1 MGSEMARAP
10 SNTPRRPQVKAE
22 PAPTTPDPIEIA
34 MEAEAMA
41 ADMSPDSPARRVLIE
56 QLQLIRTQTKLGRW
70 QIASERAGFA
80 LKVLTGVAG
89 VAVAGALAAMALQAS
104 RSDGLVVEAFS
115 VPPALVSRG
124 STGEVVARGVLDR
137 LGELDRAANSLQSV
151 RIADAWAQ
159 DTKIELPQT
168 GVSLDDVQRL
178 LRRWLGHE
186 THLTGEVVQTA
197 TGVRVTARSGVGR
210 TVTAEGSAEQLP
222 ELARQ
227 TGEAL
232 FRQARPVQY
241 AEYLYQ
247 TDRWAEAK
255 PLVAQVLQTNDD
267 PLTRA
272 AAANVLGL
280 ITAYSQFRP
289 ADATEWFRRAAEG
302 PDRLLGAVALLNAA
316 EVANSIGDERDG
328 SVLYR
333 QALKRLGD
341 EPGAVAE
348 WYRAG
353 LRARLAALEFDY
365 HTAARLLR
373 PQVGRANAGSAGTY
387 RNTYS
392 AYLAALHETTAA
404 RRLTATPYPVTAFNA
419 EDWPVALAIARQAR
433 AQGEVS
439 GRTVALEAFSLVQ
452 LGQPDAAQKLMAA
465 TAVDCFSCAVTR
477 AMILSRQGDTVG
489 AEQAFRAAELLYPG
503 QVTNLL
509 YWGRERLARGDA
521 QGALQVFRRAEKLA
535 PRFADPAAWSGEA
548 LLALGDDKAAEEA
561 FRKAEP
567 LAPRWGRLHLKW
579 GEALAK
585 LGKADE
591 ARAKWRA
598 AATMDLSAAD
608 RAALKANGV

>member
-1 MGSEMARAP
+1 MGQAP
-10 SNTPRRPQVKAE
+10 HGVASQVL
-22 PAPTTPDPIEIA
+22 T
-34 MEAEAMA
+34 
-41 ADMSPDSPARRVLIE
+41 E

-70 QIASERAGFA
+70 QIASERASFA
-80 LKVLTGVAG
+80 LKVLTGGAG
-89 VAVAGALAAMALQAS
+89 MAVAGALAAMAWQAS

-124 STGEVVARGVLDR
+124 ATGEVVARGVLDR

-151 RIADAWAQ
+151 RIADAWTQ
-159 DTKIELPQT
+159 DTKIEVAQT

-197 TGVRVTARSGVGR
+197 TGVRITARTGVGR

-241 AEYLYQ
+241 AEYLNREG
-247 TDRWAEAK
+247 RWAEAK
-255 PLVAQVLQTNDD
+255 PLLAQVLKTSDD

-272 AAANVLGL
+272 AAANALGQ
-280 ITAYSQFRP
+280 ITAYSEFRY
-289 ADATEWFRRAAEG
+289 AEGIEWFRRAAEG
-302 PDRLLGAVALLNAA
+302 PNRLLGAVSLRDAASVADALGHNR
-316 EVANSIGDERDG
+316 ESI
-328 SVLYR
+328 VLTR
-333 QALKRLGD
+333 QALKRLGR

-353 LRARLAALEFDY
+353 YRANLAALEFDY

-373 PQVGRANAGSAGTY
+373 PQVGRANAGSGGTY

-392 AYLAALHETTAA
+392 FYLAALHETTAA
-404 RRLTATPYPVTAFNA
+404 QRLTATPYPNTEVSSEN
-419 EDWPVALAIARQAR
+419 WPVTLAIAREQRAR
-433 AQGEVS
+433 GDAS
-439 GRTVALEAFSLVQ
+439 PRILALEAFSLVQ
-452 LGQPDAAQKLMAA
+452 LGQPEAALEVIA
-465 TAVDCFSCAVTR
+465 TTPVDCFFCAVTR

-489 AEQAFRAAELLYPG
+489 AEQAFRAMDQLYPG
-503 QVTNLL
+503 QITALL
-509 YWGRERLARGDA
+509 YWGRERLRRGDA

-535 PRFADPAAWSGEA
+535 PRYADPVVWSGEA

-585 LGKADE
+585 LGKAAE
-591 ARAKWRA
+591 AKAQFSQA
-598 AATMDLSAAD
+598 AALDLTSAE
-608 RAALKANGV
+608 RAELQNVTRKLTD

>member
-1 MGSEMARAP
+1 MAGVRGQGA
-10 SNTPRRPQVKAE
+10 PRRRRVKAE

-197 TGVRVTARSGVGR
+197 TGVRIAARTGVGR

-247 TDRWAEAK
+247 AGRWAEAK
-255 PLVAQVLQTNDD
+255 PLLTQVLQTSDD

-272 AAANVLGL
+272 AAANALGSIL
-280 ITAYSQFRP
+280 AYSEFRP
-289 ADATEWFRRAAEG
+289 AEGIEWFRRAAEG
-302 PDRLLGAVALLNAA
+302 PNRLLGSLALQNAA
-316 EVANSIGDERDG
+316 VVADALGHNRESI
-328 SVLYR
+328 VLYR
-333 QALKRLGD
+333 QALKRLGH
-341 EPGAVAE
+341 EPGAVAD
-348 WYRAG
+348 WYQAG
-353 LRARLAALEFDY
+353 LRAGLAALEFDY
-365 HTAARLLR
+365 NAAARLLR
-373 PQVGRANAGSAGTY
+373 PYVGRANAGSTGVY

-392 AYLAALHETTAA
+392 SYLAALHDTTAA
-404 RRLTATPYPVTAFNA
+404 RRLATRPYPLTELSSEN
-419 EDWPVALAIARQAR
+419 WPVTLAIARAGR
-433 AQGEVS
+433 AQGDAS
-439 GRTVALEAFSLVQ
+439 PRILALEAFSLVQ
-452 LGQPDAAQKLMAA
+452 LGQPEAAREVIA
-465 TAVDCFSCAVTR
+465 TTPVDCFYCALTR

-489 AEQAFRAAELLYPG
+489 AEQAFRAMDRLYPG
-503 QVTNLL
+503 QITSLL
-509 YWGRERLARGDA
+509 YWGRERLRRGDA

-535 PRFADPAAWSGEA
+535 PRFADPVAWSGEA
-548 LLALGDDKAAEEA
+548 LLALGDDKAAEQA

-567 LAPRWGRLHLKW
+567 LAPRWGQLHLRW

-585 LGKADE
+585 LGKVE
-591 ARAKWRA
+591 QARAKWRA
-598 AATMDLSAAD
+598 AATMDLSPAD
-608 RAALKANGV
+608 RAALKAHGV

>member
-1 MGSEMARAP
+1 
-10 SNTPRRPQVKAE
+10 
-22 PAPTTPDPIEIA
+22 
-34 MEAEAMA
+34 MEAEASGVMPEGVA
-41 ADMSPDSPARRVLIE
+41 HEVLRKQSTLLSRQSI
-56 QLQLIRTQTKLGRW
+56 LTGW
-70 QIASERAGFA
+70 QIASERASFA

-89 VAVAGALAAMALQAS
+89 VAVASALAAMAWQAS

-124 STGEVVARGVLDR
+124 ATGEVVARGVLDR

-151 RIADAWAQ
+151 RIADAWTQ
-159 DTKIELPQT
+159 DTKIEVAQT

-197 TGVRVTARSGVGR
+197 TGVRITARTGVGR

-227 TGEAL
+227 AGEAL

-241 AEYLYQ
+241 AEYLYRGG
-247 TDRWAEAK
+247 RWAEAK
-255 PLVAQVLQTNDD
+255 PLLTQVLQTSDD

-272 AAANVLGL
+272 AAANALGA
-280 ITAYSQFRP
+280 ITAYSEFRP
-289 ADATEWFRRAAEG
+289 AEGIEWFRRAAEG
-302 PDRLLGAVALLNAA
+302 PNRLRGAVALRNAA
-316 EVANSIGDERDG
+316 VVAEALGHSRESII
-328 SVLYR
+328 LLR
-333 QALKRLGD
+333 QALKRVGR

-353 LRARLAALEFDY
+353 LRANLAASEFDY

-373 PQVGRANAGSAGTY
+373 PHVGRANAGTGGNY

-392 AYLAALHETTAA
+392 VYLAALHDTTAA
-404 RRLTATPYPVTAFNA
+404 RRLTATPHPTVEFNA
-419 EDWPVALAIARQAR
+419 ENWPVTLAIARAMR
-433 AQGEVS
+433 AQGDAS
-439 GRTVALEAFSLVQ
+439 PLTLALEAFSLVQ
-452 LGQPDAAQKLMAA
+452 LGQPEAAQRVIAT

-477 AMILSRQGDTVG
+477 AMILSRRGDTVG
-489 AEQAFRAAELLYPG
+489 AEEAFGAAERLYPG
-503 QVTNLL
+503 QIIGLL
-509 YWGRERLARGDA
+509 YWGRERLGRGDA

-535 PRFADPAAWSGEA
+535 PRFADPAVWSGEA

-561 FRKAEP
+561 FRKAAP

-585 LGKADE
+585 LGRAAD
-591 ARAKWRA
+591 AQAQWRA
-598 AATMDLSAAD
+598 AATLDLTPAE
-608 RAALKANGV
+608 RAELLGVTRKPTN

>member
-1 MGSEMARAP
+1 MADGTT
-10 SNTPRRPQVKAE
+10 TPRAKRSRKARP
-22 PAPTTPDPIEIA
+22 PTTPDPIEIA
-34 MEAEAMA
+34 MEAEAVGQA
-41 ADMSPDSPARRVLIE
+41 PHGVASQVLTE

-70 QIASERAGFA
+70 QIASERASFA

-89 VAVAGALAAMALQAS
+89 VVVAGALATMAWQAS

-124 STGEVVARGVLDR
+124 ATGQVVARGVLDR

-151 RIADAWAQ
+151 RIADAWTQ

-197 TGVRVTARSGVGR
+197 TGVRITARTGVGR
-210 TVTAEGSAEQLP
+210 TVTAEGSAEQMP

-241 AEYLYQ
+241 AQYLSRA
-247 TDRWAEAK
+247 DRWAEAK
-255 PLVAQVLQTNDD
+255 PLLAQVLQTSDD

-272 AAANVLGL
+272 AAANALGA
-280 ITAYSQFRP
+280 ITAYSEFRP
-289 ADATEWFRRAAEG
+289 AEGIEWFRQAAEG
-302 PDRLLGAVALLNAA
+302 PNRLLGAVALRDAA
-316 EVANSIGDERDG
+316 SVADALGHNRESI
-328 SVLYR
+328 VLTR
-333 QALKRLGD
+333 QALKRLGR
-341 EPGAVAE
+341 EPGAVAD

-353 LRARLAALEFDY
+353 FRATLAASEFDY
-365 HTAARLLR
+365 HTASRLLR
-373 PQVGRANAGSAGTY
+373 PNVGRANAGSTGVYRATY
-387 RNTYS
+387 AS
-392 AYLAALHETTAA
+392 YLAALHETTAA
-404 RRLTATPYPVTAFNA
+404 RRLAVTPFPLIEVSSENWPVT
-419 EDWPVALAIARQAR
+419 LAIARAAR
-433 AQGEVS
+433 AQGDAS
-439 GRTVALEAFSLVQ
+439 PRILALEAFSLVQ
-452 LGQPDAAQKLMAA
+452 LGQPEAAQKVIA
-465 TAVDCFSCAVTR
+465 TTPVDCFFCALTR
-477 AMILSRQGDTVG
+477 AMILSRQGDAVG
-489 AEQAFRAAELLYPG
+489 AEQAFRAAERLYPG
-503 QVTNLL
+503 QITGLL

-535 PRFADPAAWSGEA
+535 PRFADPSVWSGEA
-548 LLALGDDKAAEEA
+548 LLALGDDKAAEQA

-585 LGKADE
+585 LGKTNE
-591 ARAKWRA
+591 ARAKWTA
-598 AATMDLSAAD
+598 AAGMDLTPTE
-608 RAALKANGV
+608 RAELAEVSRKQTR